1 MSDSRGKPNKPTSS
15 GPAMPCGSGP
25 GRWNTESGSRPLTT
39 PTTSTVRRSGGPK
52 AS

>member
-1 MSDSRGKPNKPTSS
+1 MSDSRGKANKPTSS

-25 GRWNTESGSRPLTT
+25 GRWNPDGGSRPSTATTRT
-39 PTTSTVRRSGGPK
+39 PTRPKGPK